1 MHALTYVDVA
11 KKNMIVLVDDSHL
24 LLWNLTL
31 HDAEIGLQCVAKPW
45 YQYLRDNDFSA
56 GDEIC
61 FYFRLNKKVWELVI
75 RKQVAWDD
83 SDSN

>member
-11 KKNMIVLVDDSHL
+11 KKNMTVMVNHGHL
-24 LLWNLTL
+24 LLWKLTL
-31 HDAEIGLQCVAKPW
+31 HDAEKGLQCVAEPW

-61 FYFRLNKKVWELVI
+61 FYFRPNKKVWELVI
-75 RKQVAWDD
+75 KKQVAWDESD
-83 SDSN
+83 SD